1 MLILSRLILAP
12 RYWWRLGYT
21 WHLAWHKA
29 AR

>member
-1 MLILSRLILAP
+1 MTLLRRLTLAWKF
-12 RYWWRLGYT
+12 YTHLNYT